1 MNRLLKIPHISTKT
15 LLLVAVVVAVT
26 LALSMGISVLLNRY
40 HNLHVPSIGTIYA
53 LGVEAYGGDIT
64 YKNDTQCI
72 DWGTVY
78 IGTSTNRSVY
88 IRSRS
93 NIPTTL
99 SLAIANLTFEDA
111 QGNPAE
117 PPNGDYVQ
125 LTWNYDNSTVTP
137 NQEIHVTLTLS
148 ISYDSNFINYL
159 ITNQISNFSFDIRIY
174 PPQP

>member
-1 MNRLLKIPHISTKT
+1 MKIPHIPTKT
-15 LLLVAVVVAVT
+15 LLLIAVVAAIT
-26 LALSMGISVLLNRY
+26 LALSMGISVLLSRY

-64 YKNDTQCI
+64 YQNGTQRI

-99 SLAIANLTFEDA
+99 NLAIANLTFEDA
-111 QGNPAE
+111 QANPAE
-117 PPNGDYVQ
+117 PPNGSYVQ
-125 LTWNYDNSTVTP
+125 LAWNYDNSTVTP
-137 NQEIHVTLTLS
+137 NQEMYVTLTLS